1 MKAPTDSNKYLNSV
15 LKLQLTSI
23 NQYFLHARMLKNWG
37 YEHLGHKDY
46 HQSIDH
52 MKMAD
57 SVIERIFL
65 LEGLPNLQ
73 DLGKLRIG
81 ESIPEIIQ
89 CNLDIEYDLR
99 NSLVAAIAHLE
110 SVEDFVSRSLLVD
123 ILEENEEQIDWLETQ
138 RDLITDIGLENYL
151 QSSMEEME

>member
-1 MKAPTDSNKYLNSV
+1 MKAPTDANKKLNSV
-15 LKLQLTSI
+15 LKHQLTAI

-37 YEHLGHKDY
+37 YKNLGKKDY
-46 HQSIDH
+46 HESIDH

-89 CNLDIEYDLR
+89 CNLDLEYDLR
-99 NSLVAAIAHLE
+99 VALVAGVEHLE
-110 SVEDFVSRSLLVD
+110 SVEDYVSRALLVD

-138 RDLITDIGLENYL
+138 LDLIKSTGLENYL
-151 QSSMEEME
+151 QSSVEEVE

>member
-151 QSSMEEME
+151 QSSMEETE

>member
-99 NSLVAAIAHLE
+99 ISLVTAIAHLE

-151 QSSMEEME
+151 QSSMEETE